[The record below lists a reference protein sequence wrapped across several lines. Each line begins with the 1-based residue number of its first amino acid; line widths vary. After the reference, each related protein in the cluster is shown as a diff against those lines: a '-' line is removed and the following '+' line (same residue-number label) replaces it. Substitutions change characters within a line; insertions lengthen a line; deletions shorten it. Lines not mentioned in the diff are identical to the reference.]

1 MIEFTQADRQGLATW
16 LASGDMVDHAMRL
29 PQLEGYLF
37 ALVTAPAPIIEDVW
51 VTEALGSKSEL
62 LEDDKLFAL
71 MAFHN
76 DVSDHVFEKGYTLP
90 SRINVLQSSSANL
103 AENSDLHL
111 WALGFTQGIK
121 HYIEPIVSAN
131 NLNGELSEALAMT
144 LGYLCFFADLN
155 NDASLC
161 DDVISLL
168 EPFAEGYAELIEACV
183 LDAELIEEDDLDDL
197 E

>member
-16 LASGDMVDHAMRL
+16 LASGDMVDHAMQL

-37 ALVTAPAPIIEDVW
+37 ALVAAPAPIIEDVW

-76 DVSDHVFEKGYTLP
+76 DVSDHVFEKGYILP
-90 SRINVLQSSSANL
+90 SRVNVLQPSSANL

-155 NDASLC
+155 NDAPLC

>member
-1 MIEFTQADRQGLATW
+1 MIEFTQIDKHALASW
-16 LASGDMVDHAMRL
+16 LASSEMAPYAMPL
-29 PQLEGYLF
+29 SQLEGYLF
-37 ALVTAPAPIIEDVW
+37 ALIAAPTPIIEDIW
-51 VTEALGSKSEL
+51 VSEALGSKSEQL
-62 LEDDKLFAL
+62 ADDKLFAL

-76 DVSDHVFEKGYTLP
+76 DVSDHVFEKGYALS
-90 SRINVLQSSSANL
+90 SRISMMQPSAANL
-103 AENSDLHL
+103 SKDSELHL

-168 EPFAEGYAELIEACV
+168 EAFAEGYAELIEACV
-183 LDAELIEEDDLDDL
+183 LDAGLIEEDDLDDL